1 MLLTRIQS
9 QKFIQS
15 PYTPFRLTSIQ
26 FYPQWFRRPIFSP
39 PRGSLAP
46 EPLQIESLTIDR
58 LAMEGFFVK
67 LFGPGFEAEQ
77 SEKAASAFR

>member
-46 EPLQIESLTIDR
+46 EPLQIESLTICTTEMARADR
-58 LAMEGFFVK
+58 LST
-67 LFGPGFEAEQ
+67 L
-77 SEKAASAFR
+77 